1 MLQKRLSEL
10 SIGEIGRI
18 VRINGEATLR
28 RRVREM
34 GLIASAA
41 IMVDKIAPFG
51 DPMGVV
57 VQDYHLSLRKKE
69 AADIWVEVEAD
80 HVDDGN

>member
-10 SIGEIGRI
+10 SIGETGRI
-18 VRINGEATLR
+18 VRINGEPTLR

-34 GLIASAA
+34 GLIASAP
-41 IMVDKIAPFG
+41 IRVDKIAPFG

-69 AADIWVEVEAD
+69 AAHIWVEIEAD
-80 HVDDGN
+80 NVNDNC